1 MKAMV
6 IKNAINIA
14 PDVRPLELLELECP
28 SPKES
33 EVLINVKTCGV
44 CHTELDEIEGR
55 TPPAFYPMIP
65 GHQVVGEVIEVG
77 TGVTLHE
84 IGERVGVAWIFD
96 ACGQCGFCQTGQE
109 NLCPQFRATGRDMPG
124 GYAEYMKVHE
134 AFAYHIPDN
143 LSDLEAAPLLCA
155 GSIGYRA
162 LRLSGFENGHSIG
175 LTGFGASA
183 HLVLKM
189 VIHKYPK
196 SKIYVFARS
205 KHERDFAKQLGAV
218 WSGDTTDDPPVL
230 LDVIIDTTPVWKPI
244 VEGLKHLKP
253 AGRLVVNAIR
263 KEKSDQQILMDLDYS
278 KHLWMEKEIKSVANI
293 TRADVKEFLDL
304 ASQIPILP
312 QVQEYLLDDA
322 NQALIDLKFGYVK
335 GAKVLRVST

>member
-1 MKAMV
+1 MV
-6 IKNAINIA
+6 INNVINIE
-14 PDVRPLELLELECP
+14 PDVDPLELIELECP
-28 SPKES
+28 RPKKN
-33 EVLINVKTCGV
+33 EVLLSVKTCGV

-55 TPPAFYPMIP
+55 TSPAFYPMIP
-65 GHQVVGEVIEVG
+65 GHQVVGKIVEVG
-77 TGVTLHE
+77 SGVTLHK
-84 IGERVGVAWIFD
+84 IGDRVGVAWIFD
-96 ACGQCGFCQTGQE
+96 ACGQCRFCQTGQE
-109 NLCPQFRATGRDMPG
+109 NLCPQFRATGRDMHG

-134 AFAYHIPDN
+134 QFAYHIPDN

-155 GSIGYRA
+155 GAIGYRA
-162 LRLSGFENGHSIG
+162 LRLSGIDNGCSIG

-189 VIHKYPK
+189 VMHKYPK

-205 KHERDFAKQLGAV
+205 EHERHFAKQLGAT

-263 KEKSDQQILMDLDYS
+263 KEKFDQQVLMDLDYS

-293 TRADVKEFLDL
+293 TRTDVQEFLDL
-304 ASQIPILP
+304 ASLIPILP
-312 QVQEYLLDDA
+312 KVQEYLLEDA
-322 NQALIDLKFGYVK
+322 NQALKDLKFGHVK